1 MNINIIKFQTLQFC
15 IMFLV
20 GMFLNPMNILAFRLS
35 DVYLSLTLVY
45 VALFMAS
52 NMTWAH
58 QIIHYIYY
66 GHFNKYVF
74 FIGIIMSLFVSIFLL
89 RNQLFVRKEQWLKRM
104 ISHHSTALTTT
115 NKLLQNQNNFINN
128 PELYRL
134 AKDIVYNQ
142 EKEIDLMKNML

>member
-1 MNINIIKFQTLQFC
+1 MNVNIIKFQILQFS
-15 IMFLV
+15 IMFIV
-20 GMFLNPMNILAFRLS
+20 GVIFNPMNIL
-35 DVYLSLTLVY
+35 VYRINDLYFSLTLIY

-66 GHFNKYVF
+66 GHFNKHIF
-74 FIGIIMSLFVSIFLL
+74 FIGIAMSLFVSIFLL

-115 NKLLQNQNNFINN
+115 NKLLSNQNNFVNN
-128 PELYRL
+128 PKLYRL